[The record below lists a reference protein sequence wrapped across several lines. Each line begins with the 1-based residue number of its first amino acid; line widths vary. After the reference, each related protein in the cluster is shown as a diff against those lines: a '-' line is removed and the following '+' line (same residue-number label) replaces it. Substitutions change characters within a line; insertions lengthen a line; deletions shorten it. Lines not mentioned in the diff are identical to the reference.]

1 MMKSLSFGNQSKILI
16 LLKSS
21 TFAVPTNQK
30 KQNEAQKDKPAL
42 KQASPSDFNSN
53 TVFFFFFLSS

>member
-1 MMKSLSFGNQSKILI
+1 MKSLGFDNQSKISI

-30 KQNEAQKDKPAL
+30 KQNEAQKYKPAL

-53 TVFFFFFLSS
+53 TVFFFLLSS